1 MLVVVSDVAGQDCV
15 GCDVDDVCVSLC
27 AQMALE
33 CIVSGVSC
41 GVRVCAYTLDYPQSC
56 VISLMMITQI
66 YLNSRIDF
74 QS

>member
-1 MLVVVSDVAGQDCV
+1 MLIVGQDCA
-15 GCDVDDVCVSLC
+15 GCDVDDVFVSRC
-27 AQMALE
+27 AQTALE

-41 GVRVCAYTLDYPQSC
+41 GVRVCAYALDYPQSC

-66 YLNSRIDF
+66 HLNSRIGF